1 MTNESLKTD
10 IPSLN
15 RLRDATAK
23 KGPPFRV
30 GIVIGPGYFPLDM
43 VGVQAVLGTLPG
55 AEIYMVWKSLEPV
68 EGFRGFWTLPT
79 ATFSDCPDLDV
90 IAVPMMPPEV
100 QTDREVVD
108 FVATRG
114 KNARYLIGICN
125 GVLTLGA
132 AGFLRGK
139 RATISHNS
147 HSILP
152 LYGVTEVV
160 TSGVVA
166 DGNVFTAGPSVGSF
180 EAALLVAEQAFG
192 RQVAQLSEFI
202 VEYDPHPPFGT
213 GTAVGA
219 GPAAVGKFEGMMA
232 DMISLYH
239 AEALKFAAADA

>member
-1 MTNESLKTD
+1 
-10 IPSLN
+10 
-15 RLRDATAK
+15 
-23 KGPPFRV
+23 
-30 GIVIGPGYFPLDM
+30 
-43 VGVQAVLGTLPG
+43 
-55 AEIYMVWKSLEPV
+55 
-68 EGFRGFWTLPT
+68 
-79 ATFSDCPDLDV
+79 
-90 IAVPMMPPEV
+90 
-100 QTDREVVD
+100 
-108 FVATRG
+108 
-114 KNARYLIGICN
+114 
-125 GVLTLGA
+125 
-132 AGFLRGK
+132 
-139 RATISHNS
+139 
-147 HSILP
+147 
-152 LYGVTEVV
+152 VTEVV